1 MEDLRT
7 IYCSHI
13 ERMISIVPDAE
24 DLIRGVLL
32 NESFVE
38 QVCLI
43 LSMKSDLTSED
54 RLYHNSIIGFPLS
67 LEAPS
72 FCVFEIGSTFS
83 LADFKTYWAEHGFD
97 SYRDYV
103 GGILYVDG
111 KGFDLYETQTG
122 EAVPNPPTQEAIAG
136 FLYGH
141 ILRVLEEQLLLMSVL
156 WVPSTSEKGIMVLPP
171 ELL

>member
-54 RLYHNSIIGFPLS
+54 RLYHNSIIGFPLV
-67 LEAPS
+67 E
-72 FCVFEIGSTFS
+72 
-83 LADFKTYWAEHGFD
+83 
-97 SYRDYV
+97 
-103 GGILYVDG
+103 
-111 KGFDLYETQTG
+111 
-122 EAVPNPPTQEAIAG
+122 
-136 FLYGH
+136 
-141 ILRVLEEQLLLMSVL
+141 
-156 WVPSTSEKGIMVLPP
+156 
-171 ELL
+171 